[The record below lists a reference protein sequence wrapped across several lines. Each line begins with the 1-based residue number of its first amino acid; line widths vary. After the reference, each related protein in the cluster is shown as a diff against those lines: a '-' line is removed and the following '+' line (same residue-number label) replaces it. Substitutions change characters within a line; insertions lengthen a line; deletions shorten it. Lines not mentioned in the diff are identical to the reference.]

1 MTPERW
7 QKVKGIFQSAL
18 ERAPGER
25 SAFLSIACG
34 KDEALRHE
42 VESLLTSH
50 EKDGSFIDSPAY
62 EAGAELLVD
71 ENSELRVGQ
80 TIGHYE
86 ILSTLGKGGMGE
98 VYLAHD
104 TKLGRKVALKFL
116 PDLFTKDKER
126 LRRFEL
132 EARAASALNH
142 PNIIT
147 IYEIGEADGHRFM
160 ATEFVDGE
168 TLRQPMAA
176 GLLTTSEALNIAEQ
190 IASALAEAHAAGIIH
205 RDIKPENIVLR
216 RDGIVKVLDFGL
228 AKLTEPPAV
237 AGGSLA
243 ADKAEA
249 ETRAMIQTSA
259 GVVMGTVTYM
269 SPEQARG
276 LLVDARTDVWSLGV
290 VLYEMVA
297 GHLPFAGETT
307 SDVISLILQK
317 EPLAL
322 TTVSTGIPE
331 RLDEIVT
338 KTLSKD
344 REARYQTIKDL
355 ALDLKRLKQRLEVEA
370 EIERTQP
377 PELRGARTAIDH
389 PRVTASDKRDVAR
402 HFKVNKTGAVLAIT
416 SLLIL
421 AVAVGYYLTRGRAGA
436 QPIDSIAVLPF
447 VNIGGDPNTDYL
459 SDGITESIINSLSQL
474 PQLKVMARSTVFHF
488 KGRDTDARTVG
499 KELGVRAVLTGRLS
513 QQGDNLIVS
522 TELVNVLDGTQLWG
536 EQYNRHNSDLAV
548 LQQDISREITDRL
561 RFKLSGEQQRQLNRG
576 GTNNTEAYQLYL
588 RGRYYERK
596 GTGEDFRKAIDQFQQ
611 ATERDPSYALAYVG
625 LADGYLDIGA
635 YIGTPTRE
643 ILPQARAA
651 VERAL
656 RIDDSLSEAHSALA
670 HLYHVS
676 LLWEQSEKE
685 YQHAISLNP
694 NLGRAEF
701 ANLLRCEMRYEE
713 ALREI
718 KRELE
723 LDPLHPRAG
732 AIAAFVYRNL
742 GEADASIRESKRVI
756 ALDPDYPVAH
766 VSLGAVYLGQ
776 RRYDEAIAELRNAVD
791 LSGRGSYA
799 VSTLGAAYA
808 ASGRRAEALA
818 ILKELEEK
826 YARREANGTDLAI
839 LHAGLGNDD
848 QALVWL
854 ERDLAAGNTA
864 FLIYVTNTYVHDR
877 LHDDPRY
884 KDFLR
889 RMGLKVQ

>member
-7 QKVKGIFQSAL
+7 QQVKQIFTSAL
-18 ERAPGER
+18 QHAPGER
-25 SAFLSIACG
+25 PAFLANACRG
-34 KDEALRHE
+34 DEALRKE
-42 VESLLTSH
+42 VESLIASH

-62 EAGAELLVD
+62 EAAAELLVA
-71 ENSELRVGQ
+71 ENAELKAGQ

-98 VYLAHD
+98 VYLAQD

-116 PDLFTKDKER
+116 PSDVIKDKDR
-126 LRRFEL
+126 LRRFEQ

-147 IYEIGEADGHRFM
+147 IYEIGEADGRRFM

-168 TLRQPMAA
+168 TLRQPIAA
-176 GLLTTSEALNIAEQ
+176 GPLMPSEALNIAEQ

-228 AKLTEPPAV
+228 AKLMEEKQSGPEDA
-237 AGGSLA
+237 
-243 ADKAEA
+243 
-249 ETRAMIQTSA
+249 TRAMLRTSA

-276 LLVDARTDVWSLGV
+276 LPVDARTDIWSLGV

-297 GHLPFAGETT
+297 GHVPFAGETT

-317 EPLAL
+317 EPPAL
-322 TTVSTGIPE
+322 TTVSAGIPE
-331 RLDEIVT
+331 RLDDIVS
-338 KTLSKD
+338 KTLTKD

-355 ALDLKRLKQRLEVEA
+355 ALDLKRLKQKLDVEA
-370 EIERTQP
+370 EIERTQA
-377 PELRGARTAIDH
+377 PELRGAAVRTAIEH
-389 PRVTASDKRDVAR
+389 PRVTKSNPEDVGSR
-402 HFKVNKTGAVLAIT
+402 FNINKKGVVLAIA

-421 AVAVGYYLTRGRAGA
+421 AAAFGYYLIRGGAGA

-447 VNIGGDPNTDYL
+447 ANAGGDPNTDYL

-488 KGRDTDARTVG
+488 KGRDTDARAVG

-522 TELVNVLDGTQLWG
+522 AELVNVSDGAQLWG
-536 EQYNRHNSDLAV
+536 EQYNRRKSDLAS

-561 RFKLSGEQQRQLNRG
+561 RFKLSGEQQRQLNKG
-576 GTNNTEAYQLYL
+576 GTNNTEAYQLFL

-596 GTGEDFRKAIDQFQQ
+596 GTGADFRKAIEQFQQ
-611 ATERDPSYALAYVG
+611 ATEGDPNYALAYVEI
-625 LADGYLDIGA
+625 ANCYLSIPA
-635 YIGTPTRE
+635 YDGTPTRE
-643 ILPQARAA
+643 ILPPAKVAI
-651 VERAL
+651 ERAL
-656 RIDDSLSEAHSALA
+656 QIDDSLSEAHVALA
-670 HLYHVS
+670 ELYYVS

-685 YQHAISLNP
+685 FQRAISLNP
-694 NLGRAEF
+694 NVGRLEF
-701 ANLLRCEMRYEE
+701 ANLLRYEMRYDE

-723 LDPLHPRAG
+723 RDPLYPLAG
-732 AIAAFVYRNL
+732 AIAAFIYRNL
-742 GEADASIRESKRVI
+742 GDADASIRESKRVI
-756 ALDPDYPVAH
+756 ALDPNYPVAH
-766 VSLGAVYLGQ
+766 VSLGLAYLDQ
-776 RRYDEAIAELRNAVD
+776 RRYEEAIAELQKAVD

-799 VSTLGAAYA
+799 VATLGAAYA
-808 ASGRRAEALA
+808 ASGKRAEALA
-818 ILKELEEK
+818 IERELG
-826 YARREANGTDLAI
+826 REICKTRSE
-839 LHAGLGNDD
+839 
-848 QALVWL
+848 WS
-854 ERDLAAGNTA
+854 
-864 FLIYVTNTYVHDR
+864 
-877 LHDDPRY
+877 
-884 KDFLR
+884 
-889 RMGLKVQ
+889 

>member
-1 MTPERW
+1 MRLCAKKSNRCSLRT
-7 QKVKGIFQSAL
+7 KKG
-18 ERAPGER
+18 
-25 SAFLSIACG
+25 
-34 KDEALRHE
+34 
-42 VESLLTSH
+42 
-50 EKDGSFIDSPAY
+50 GSFIDSPAY
-62 EAGAELLVD
+62 EAAAELLVD
-71 ENSELRVGQ
+71 ENSELKAGQ

-86 ILSTLGKGGMGE
+86 ILSILGKGGMGE
-98 VYLAHD
+98 VYLARD
-104 TKLGRKVALKFL
+104 TKLRRNVALKFL
-116 PDLFTKDKER
+116 PDLFTKDQER
-126 LRRFEL
+126 LRRFER

-168 TLRQPMAA
+168 TLRQPIAA
-176 GLLTTSEALNIAEQ
+176 GPLKLSEALNIAEQ

-228 AKLTEPPAV
+228 AKLMEEKQ
-237 AGGSLA
+237 AGPEDA
-243 ADKAEA
+243 
-249 ETRAMIQTSA
+249 TRAMVRTSA

-276 LLVDARTDVWSLGV
+276 LPVDARTDIWSLGV

-297 GHLPFAGETT
+297 GHVPFAGETT

-317 EPLAL
+317 EPPAL
-322 TTVSTGIPE
+322 TTVSAGIPE
-331 RLDEIVT
+331 RLDDIVS
-338 KTLSKD
+338 KTLTKD

-355 ALDLKRLKQRLEVEA
+355 ALDLKRLKQKLDVEA
-370 EIERTQP
+370 EIERTQA
-377 PELRGARTAIDH
+377 PELRGAAVRTAIEH
-389 PRVTASDKRDVAR
+389 PRVTKSNPEDVGSR
-402 HFKVNKTGAVLAIT
+402 FNINKKGVVLAIA

-421 AVAVGYYLTRGRAGA
+421 AAAFGYYLIRGGAGA

-447 VNIGGDPNTDYL
+447 ANAGGDPNTDYL

-488 KGRDTDARTVG
+488 KGRDTDARAVG

-522 TELVNVLDGTQLWG
+522 AELVNVSDGAQLWG
-536 EQYNRHNSDLAV
+536 EQYNRRKSDLAS

-561 RFKLSGEQQRQLNRG
+561 RFKLSGEQQRQLNKG
-576 GTNNTEAYQLYL
+576 GTNNTEAYQLFL

-596 GTGEDFRKAIDQFQQ
+596 GTGADFRKAIEQFQQ
-611 ATERDPSYALAYVG
+611 ATEGDPNYALAYVEI
-625 LADGYLDIGA
+625 ANCYLSIPA
-635 YIGTPTRE
+635 YDGTPTRE
-643 ILPQARAA
+643 ILPPAKVAI
-651 VERAL
+651 ERAL
-656 RIDDSLSEAHSALA
+656 QIDDSLSEAHVALA
-670 HLYHVS
+670 ELYYVS

-685 YQHAISLNP
+685 FQRAISLNP
-694 NLGRAEF
+694 NVGRLEF
-701 ANLLRCEMRYEE
+701 ANLLRYEMRYDE

-723 LDPLHPRAG
+723 RDPLYPLAG
-732 AIAAFVYRNL
+732 AIAAFIYRNL
-742 GEADASIRESKRVI
+742 GDADASIRESKRVI
-756 ALDPDYPVAH
+756 ALDPTYPVAH
-766 VSLGAVYLGQ
+766 VSLGLAYLSQ
-776 RRYDEAIAELRNAVD
+776 RRYEETIAELQKAVD

-799 VSTLGAAYA
+799 VATLGAAYA
-808 ASGRRAEALA
+808 ASGKRAEALV

-826 YARREANGTDLAI
+826 YQKRGANGTDLAI
-839 LHAGLGNDD
+839 VLAELGDNA
-848 QALVWL
+848 QAINWL
-854 ERDLAAGNTA
+854 EKDLDSGNTV
-864 FLIYVTNTYVHDR
+864 FLVIVATTSVNDR

-889 RMGLKVQ
+889 RMGLKVLLCSSAFVLRLSSCCSPS